1 MACARSRGSSRSG
14 RGARF
19 FFSSRRRHTRFD
31 CDWSSDVCSSD
42 LANLVSCALPTGA
55 CRHSRRDSNGHHH
68 HHRDCDNCRSDRGR
82 RTGHVYFPRR
92 CAGERFP
99 DPRGRDSGGAAPA
112 DGRFSTRSGR
122 TPIEGRVRMRRVL
135 LLVLSF
141 VYLLNVVFF
150 VTGCKKAAQTK
161 ITIGSKFFTEQV
173 VLAELL
179 AQHIEART
187 GIPVIRKTN
196 LGGTLLVHKALLSG
210 DLDVYV
216 EYTGTALTAVLNEAP
231 QGTSAEVYNRVK
243 KLYSERF
250 HLEVTEPLGFENTF
264 AMVIRGDDAKNLHI
278 QKISDIAPLA
288 PKWRAGVGYEFLER
302 PDGFR
307 GWSDSYNLHFAESP
321 KVMDLGLIY
330 RALVDHQVDIVAGNS
345 TDGLIDSLGLV
356 ALADDRHYFP
366 PYDAVP
372 IVRQS
377 TLAQFPQLRA
387 ALADLSGKLSAADIR
402 RLNYAVDAQHHDAAA
417 VVRAFCQSR
426 GF

>member
-1 MACARSRGSSRSG
+1 
-14 RGARF
+14 
-19 FFSSRRRHTRFD
+19 
-31 CDWSSDVCSSD
+31 
-42 LANLVSCALPTGA
+42 
-55 CRHSRRDSNGHHH
+55 
-68 HHRDCDNCRSDRGR
+68 
-82 RTGHVYFPRR
+82 
-92 CAGERFP
+92 
-99 DPRGRDSGGAAPA
+99 
-112 DGRFSTRSGR
+112 
-122 TPIEGRVRMRRVL
+122 MRRAGFRFL
-135 LLVLSF
+135 CFL
-141 VYLLNVVFF
+141 YLLNFTYF
-150 VTGCKKAAQTK
+150 VAACTRPPQSK

-196 LGGTLLVHKALLSG
+196 LGGTLLVHKALLAG
-210 DLDVYV
+210 ELDLYV
-216 EYTGTALTAVLNEAP
+216 EYTGTALTTVLNETP
-231 QGTSAEVYNRVK
+231 RGDSAAVYNRVK
-243 KLYSERF
+243 QLYSERF

-264 AMVIRGDDAKNLHI
+264 AMVIRGDDAKNLHL

-307 GWSDSYNLHFAESP
+307 GWSVRYNLHFGESP

-377 TLAQFPQLRA
+377 TLARFPQLRA
-387 ALADLSGKLSAADIR
+387 ALADLAGKLSATDIR
-402 RLNYAVDAQHHDAAA
+402 RLNYAVDAQYQDAAA
-417 VVRAFCQSR
+417 VVRAFRASKNL
-426 GF
+426 